1 MLQTLSTD
9 QLRTFATIAD
19 TGSYTH
25 AAEKLYRSQPALSIQ
40 IKRLEEQLGA
50 KLFRRSGRTSTL
62 TEAGRVLLTYARR
75 ILDLNE
81 EAIGKLTMIDEQG
94 IVRVG
99 VLEEVTHGHLV
110 RLLTR
115 FGKLCA
121 RINIELEVAN
131 SWDLIERVQKNELC
145 LAIANSAYGEAPHT
159 PLWNERYLWAM
170 SVGYDLSAS
179 GPLQLIADPEGSP
192 CVGMCS
198 AIDGL
203 KTSGREYERVF
214 SSMNLLAT
222 QAAIRAGLGVGMIA
236 ESATT
241 DDMVILGPAE
251 GLPEIAEARI
261 ALYRGTEAQGAAAG
275 SLFDFLV
282 SNLQKPE
289 MATA

>member
-1 MLQTLSTD
+1 MLETLSTD

-50 KLFRRSGRTSTL
+50 QLFDRSGRTSTL
-62 TEAGRVLLTYARR
+62 TEAGRVLLTYATR

-94 IVRVG
+94 TVRVG
-99 VLEEVTHGHLV
+99 VLEEVTHGPLL

-115 FGKLCA
+115 FGKLCT
-121 RINIELEVAN
+121 RIKIELEVAN

-145 LAIANSAYGEAPHT
+145 LAIANSAYGDAPHT
-159 PLWNERYLWAM
+159 PLWNERYLWAT
-170 SVGYDLSAS
+170 SVDYDLSAS
-179 GPLQLIADPEGSP
+179 GPLQLIADPEESP
-192 CVGMCS
+192 CVGWCS
-198 AIDGL
+198 AVDGL

-214 SSMNLLAT
+214 SSMSLLAT
-222 QAAIRAGLGVGMIA
+222 QAAIRAGLGVGIIA

-241 DDMVILGPAE
+241 DDMVILGSAE
-251 GLPEIAEARI
+251 GLPEIADARI
-261 ALYRGTEAQGAAAG
+261 SLYRGSEAQGAAAG
-275 SLFDFLV
+275 SLFDFLL
-282 SNLQKPE
+282 SHLQKPE
-289 MATA
+289 MAPA

>member
-1 MLQTLSTD
+1 MLETLSTE

-115 FGKLCA
+115 FGKLCT

-159 PLWNERYLWAM
+159 LLWNERYLWA
-170 SVGYDLSAS
+170 VGADYDLPAS
-179 GPLQLIADPEGSP
+179 GPLQIIADPEESP
-192 CVGMCS
+192 CVGWCS

-214 SSMNLLAT
+214 SSMSLLAT
-222 QAAIRAGLGVGMIA
+222 QAAIRAGLGVGIIA

-261 ALYRGTEAQGAAAG
+261 ALYRGTEAQGAAAE
-275 SLFDFLV
+275 SLYDFLV
-282 SNLQKPE
+282 SHLQKPE
-289 MATA
+289 MAAA